1 MVVDAVPEPAVV
13 LDGAGYVMHANRMA
27 EDLFGARRRGG
38 HVASMSRDPELLEA
52 VDQAL
57 ASRRD
62 RAPSSCTSACPSSGG
77 CWRRSPRSSARGPA
91 RPAPRSSSRF
101 AT

>member
-13 LDGAGYVMHANRMA
+13 LDSAGYVMHANRMA
-27 EDLFGARRRGG
+27 EDLFGSRRRGG

-52 VDQAL
+52 VD
-57 ASRRD
+57 RRSSPA
-62 RAPSSCTSACPSSGG
+62 RRPPSSCTSACLSSGG
-77 CWRRSPRSSARGPA
+77 CWRRSPRSTPRGRV

-101 AT
+101 AI

>member
-13 LDGAGYVMHANRMA
+13 LDRAGYVMHANRMA

-52 VDQAL
+52 VDKAL
-57 ASRRD
+57 ASGETAAVELHERVPVEEASVVRRQVD
-62 RAPSSCTSACPSSGG
+62 FADET
-77 CWRRSPRSSARGPA
+77 RSPP
-91 RPAPRSSSRF
+91 RPW
-101 AT
+101 